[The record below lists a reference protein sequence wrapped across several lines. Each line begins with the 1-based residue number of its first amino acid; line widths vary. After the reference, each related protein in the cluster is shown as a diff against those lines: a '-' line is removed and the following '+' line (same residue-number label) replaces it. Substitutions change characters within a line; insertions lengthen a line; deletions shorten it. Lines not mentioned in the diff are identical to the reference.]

1 MKQYMMAIDQGTT
14 SSRCVLYNKKG
25 AMVSMAQKEFR
36 QIYPQAGWV
45 EHDAMEIW
53 QTQLLVCREALAK
66 IGAFWDDI
74 AAIGIT
80 NQRETTV
87 VWDRNTGKP
96 VYNAIVWQCRRTAD
110 FCNEIG
116 TDEVKEMIREKT
128 GLILDPYFS
137 GTKIKWILDHVDG
150 ARERAEAGDLLFG
163 TIETWLIWN
172 LTGGRVHVTDHS
184 NAARTMLFNIHTLQ
198 WDEELLSLLGIPASM
213 LPEPVENSVFYG
225 ETDET
230 MFGGPVPITGAA
242 GDQQAALFG
251 QLCFEEQEG
260 KMTYGTGGFMLL
272 NTGDTVVKSA
282 NGLLST
288 VGWTLNGRT
297 TYAMEGS
304 IFVEGAV
311 IQWLRDE
318 LGILKSASESET
330 LATSVADNDGVYL
343 VPAFTGLGAP
353 HWDPFARGTICGLT
367 RGTKRAHI
375 VRAALE
381 SMAYQT
387 VDLSNAMKDDLGH
400 PLKTFKVD
408 GGACAN
414 DFLMQIQADLLATPV
429 VRPAVVETTSLG
441 AAYLAGLAAGYWEG
455 LDEIKENEQIDRI
468 FTPAMA
474 ADMRGEMLENWHEAV
489 RRAGGWV
496 RG

>member
-110 FCNEIG
+110 LCNEIG

>member
-1 MKQYMMAIDQGTT
+1 MKQYVMAIDQGTT

-45 EHDAMEIW
+45 EHDALEIW
-53 QTQLLVCREALAK
+53 ETQLFVCREALAK

-87 VWDRNTGKP
+87 VWDKNTGQP
-96 VYNAIVWQCRRTAD
+96 DYNAIVWQCRRTAD
-110 FCNEIG
+110 YCNEIG

-137 GTKIKWILDHVDG
+137 GTKIQWILEHVDG
-150 ARERAEAGDLLFG
+150 ARERALAGDLLFG

-172 LTGGRVHVTDHS
+172 LTGGKVHVTDHS

-198 WDEELLSLLGIPASM
+198 WDEELLSLLDIPASM
-213 LPEPVENSVFYG
+213 LPQPVENSAFYG
-225 ETDET
+225 ETDDS

-251 QLCFEEQEG
+251 QLCFDEQEG

-288 VGWTLNGRT
+288 VGWTLNGKT

-318 LGILKSASESET
+318 LGILKSASESEE
-330 LATSVADNDGVYL
+330 LATSVPDNDGVYL

-375 VRAALE
+375 VRAAIE

-387 VDLSNAMKDDLGH
+387 VDLSNAMKEDLGH
-400 PLKTFKVD
+400 RLKTFKVD

-414 DFLMQIQADLLATPV
+414 DFLMQIQADLLGTPV

-441 AAYLAGLAAGYWEG
+441 AAYLAGLASGYWES
-455 LDEIKENEQIDRI
+455 LDEIKKNEQIDRV
-468 FTPAMA
+468 FSPAMSA
-474 ADMRGEMLENWHEAV
+474 ETRDNMLENWHDAV

>member
-1 MKQYMMAIDQGTT
+1 MKQYIMAIDQGTT

-25 AMVSMAQKEFR
+25 AMVSMAQKEFT
-36 QIYPQAGWV
+36 QIYPKPGWV
-45 EHDAMEIW
+45 EHNAEEIW
-53 QTQLLVCREALAK
+53 DTQLLVCREALAK

-80 NQRETTV
+80 NQRETTI
-87 VWDRNTGKP
+87 VWDKETGKP
-96 VYNAIVWQCRRTAD
+96 IYNAIVWQCRRTAD
-110 FCNEIG
+110 FCDAIG
-116 TDEVKEMIREKT
+116 SEEVRDMIRRKT

-137 GTKIKWILDHVDG
+137 GTKIRWILDHVEG
-150 ARERAEAGDLLFG
+150 ATERAEKGELLFG
-163 TIETWLIWN
+163 TIETWLIWK
-172 LTGGRVHVTDHS
+172 LTGGRAHVTDHS
-184 NAARTMLFNIHTLQ
+184 NAARTMLFNIHTLN
-198 WDEELLSLLGIPASM
+198 WDEELLSLLDIPAAM
-213 LPEPVENSVFYG
+213 LPTPVENSAVYA
-225 ETDET
+225 EAEES
-230 MFGGPVPITGAA
+230 MFGGPIPIAGAA

-272 NTGDTVVKSA
+272 NTGDTVVSSD

-288 VGWTLNGRT
+288 VGWTLNGKT
-297 TYAMEGS
+297 SYAMEGS

-318 LGILKSASESET
+318 LGILKSAGESEE
-330 LATSVADNDGVYL
+330 LAASVPDNAGVYL

-387 VDLSNAMKDDLGH
+387 VDLSTAMKEDLGH

-414 DFLMQIQADLLATPV
+414 DFLMQFQADMLDTPV

-441 AAYLAGLAAGYWEG
+441 AAYLAGLAVGYWSSLE
-455 LDEIKENEQIDRI
+455 EIKENEQLDRI
-468 FTPAMA
+468 FQPTMSEN
-474 ADMRGEMLENWHEAV
+474 DRMIILENWHEAV
-489 RRAGGWV
+489 RRSGGWI
-496 RG
+496 RK

>member
-1 MKQYMMAIDQGTT
+1 MKQYVMAIDQGTT

-45 EHDAMEIW
+45 EHDAAEIW

-87 VWDRNTGKP
+87 VWDKNTGKP

-110 FCNEIG
+110 YCNQIG

-137 GTKIKWILDHVDG
+137 GTKIKWILDHVEG
-150 ARERAEAGDLLFG
+150 AQQRAEAGDLLFG

-172 LTGGRVHVTDHS
+172 LTGGKVHVTDHS

-198 WDEELLSLLGIPASM
+198 WDEELLSLLGIPAAM
-213 LPEPVENSVFYG
+213 LPQPVENCAFYG
-225 ETDET
+225 ETEGS
-230 MFGGPVPITGAA
+230 MFGGPIPITGAA

-251 QLCFEEQEG
+251 QLCFDEQEG

-272 NTGDTVVKSA
+272 NTGGTVVKSA

-288 VGWTLNGRT
+288 VGWTLNGKT

-318 LGILKSASESET
+318 LGILKSASESEE
-330 LATSVADNDGVYL
+330 LATSVPNNDGVYL

-375 VRAALE
+375 VRAAIE

-387 VDLSNAMKDDLGH
+387 VDLSNAMKEDLGH

-414 DFLMQIQADLLATPV
+414 DFLMQIQADLLGTPV

-441 AAYLAGLAAGYWEG
+441 AAYLAGLAAGYWES

-468 FTPAMA
+468 FAPAMCA
-474 ADMRGEMLENWHEAV
+474 GTRDEMLENWHEAV

>member
-116 TDEVKEMIREKT
+116 TDEVKEMIQEKT

-172 LTGGRVHVTDHS
+172 LTGGRIHVTDHS

-272 NTGDTVVKSA
+272 NTGDTVVKST

-387 VDLSNAMKDDLGH
+387 VDLSKAMKDDLGH

-414 DFLMQIQADLLATPV
+414 DFLMQIQADLLDTPV

-474 ADMRGEMLENWHEAV
+474 ANMRGEMLENWHEAV

>member
-1 MKQYMMAIDQGTT
+1 MKQYIMAIDQGTT

-25 AMVSMAQKEFR
+25 AMVSMAQKEFT
-36 QIYPQAGWV
+36 QIYPKPGWV
-45 EHDAMEIW
+45 EHNAEEIW
-53 QTQLLVCREALAK
+53 ETQLLVCREALAK

-80 NQRETTV
+80 NQRETTI
-87 VWDRNTGKP
+87 VWDKETGKP
-96 VYNAIVWQCRRTAD
+96 IYNAIVWQCRRTAD
-110 FCNEIG
+110 FCDAIG
-116 TDEVKEMIREKT
+116 SEEVRDMIRRKT

-137 GTKIKWILDHVDG
+137 GTKIRWILDHVEG
-150 ARERAEAGDLLFG
+150 ARERAEKGELLFG
-163 TIETWLIWN
+163 TIETWLIWK
-172 LTGGRVHVTDHS
+172 LTGGRAHVTDHS
-184 NAARTMLFNIHTLQ
+184 NAARTMLFNIHTLN
-198 WDEELLSLLGIPASM
+198 WDEELLSLLDIPAAM
-213 LPEPVENSVFYG
+213 LPTPVENSAVYA
-225 ETDET
+225 ETEES
-230 MFGGPVPITGAA
+230 MFGGPVPIAGAA

-272 NTGDTVVKSA
+272 NTGDTVVSSD

-288 VGWTLNGRT
+288 VGWTLNGKIS
-297 TYAMEGS
+297 YAMEGS

-318 LGILKSASESET
+318 LGILKSAGESEE
-330 LATSVADNDGVYL
+330 LAASVPDNAGVYL

-387 VDLSNAMKDDLGH
+387 VDLSTAMKEDLGH

-414 DFLMQIQADLLATPV
+414 DFLMQFQADMLDTPV

-441 AAYLAGLAAGYWEG
+441 AAYLAGLAVGYWSSLE
-455 LDEIKENEQIDRI
+455 EIKENEQLDRI
-468 FTPAMA
+468 FQPSMSEN
-474 ADMRGEMLENWHEAV
+474 DRMKILENWHEAV
-489 RRAGGWV
+489 RRSGGWI
-496 RG
+496 RK